1 MILDKPSIKICLV
14 SILSITLAYFIS
26 EILFG
31 FRIEVLL
38 WALLMPFEGYTLPL
52 IENLLSR
59 DKRNKKSLNC
69 DYIVELHDKISA
81 LIKNYI
87 KLY

>member
-31 FRIEVLL
+31 FRIEV
-38 WALLMPFEGYTLPL
+38 
-52 IENLLSR
+52 
-59 DKRNKKSLNC
+59 
-69 DYIVELHDKISA
+69 
-81 LIKNYI
+81 
-87 KLY
+87 